1 LNLFKVKRKNE
12 NFIKKLYHSFKKKF
26 VKQRYYKKEL
36 CPYLSLGLKKNNAK
50 VLLEDVVA
58 AILYRLKTGC
68 QWRELPVKQFFEVE
82 YSWNSVYQHFA
93 RWSKNGSWETIK
105 QKLLEKHK
113 TLLEMSSIQLDG
125 SHTLSKRG
133 GESVGYQGRKKGN
146 TSNMLFICDNNGL
159 ALSCSDVIS
168 GNHHDVFEIE
178 KQLDHMLE
186 DIRKS
191 NIRTDYLFLNADAGF
206 DAQELRNYCIKKD
219 LFANIDFNKRNGNIS
234 DREEIFDKE
243 LYKRRFVIER
253 MNAWLDGFKALLI
266 RYETKQKHSRDLHLI
281 AFCCIMIRKL

>member
-1 LNLFKVKRKNE
+1 M
-12 NFIKKLYHSFKKKF
+12 YHSFQKRF
-26 VKQRYYKKEL
+26 VKQRYYKKEI
-36 CPYLSLGLKKNNAK
+36 CPYLSLGEKKNNAK
-50 VLLEDVVA
+50 VLLEDVVG

-68 QWRELPVKQFFEVE
+68 QWRELPLKQFFNTE

-93 RWSKNGSWETIK
+93 RWSKNGSWEAIK
-105 QKLLEKHK
+105 QRLLEKYK
-113 TLLEMSSIQLDG
+113 TLLDMSSIQLDG

-133 GESVGYQGRKKGN
+133 GENVGYQGRKKAK

-159 ALSCSDVIS
+159 PLSCSEVTS

-178 KQLDHMLE
+178 KQLDMMLK
-186 DIRKS
+186 DIKKS

-206 DAQELRNYCIKKD
+206 DAWELRNFCIRND

-253 MNAWLDGFKALLI
+253 MNAWIDGFKALLI
-266 RYETKQKHSRDLHLI
+266 RYETKEKHWRDLHLL
-281 AFCCIMIRKL
+281 AFVCILIRKL